1 MVFHIVDDTQNF
13 IGRHKVNDL
22 LVLTNDWT
30 LDIHDMI
37 LELIIL
43 KAYYFPKNV

>member
-1 MVFHIVDDTQNF
+1 MVFHIVDNTQCVL
-13 IGRHKVNDL
+13 GGHKVNDV
-22 LVLTNDWT
+22 LVLMNDWT

-37 LELIIL
+37 LELILL